1 MADEKVAI
9 PETPATIPA
18 ARSSNFSHVTSV
30 GNKCVDQLKKVVD
43 QGPERIREVIMQSMP
58 ELLQS
63 VVEVTFEKAKIW
75 SIIER
80 DDHLSF
86 YQNLNVD
93 KWMSPEQQD
102 DIELRQALVS
112 RKKG

>member
-1 MADEKVAI
+1 MAEEKEVI
-9 PETPATIPA
+9 PETPTVIPA

-43 QGPERIREVIMQSMP
+43 QGPEKIREVIMQAMP

-75 SIIER
+75 PIIER
-80 DDHLSF
+80 DEHLSF
-86 YQNLNVD
+86 YQNLKVD
-93 KWMSPEQQD
+93 RWMSPESPD
-102 DIELRQALVS
+102 DPELRHALVS
-112 RKKG
+112 IKM